1 MATHAP
7 GGSGGRRSGVEEG
20 QSATASPSL
29 HAAPALGDSSHSV
42 TLQVAARDTRA
53 EGMSLP
59 PLAPHPQRFTA
70 PLAPPVRTPHSLVP
84 ATPPAPGRK
93 RHQHGMCKLTFKVR
107 AEVNLGETVAIAGN
121 HMALGS
127 FFQAVQLITTPDT
140 YPIWTTRHPITVP
153 VGLELRYKCVRCEIA
168 ACPHRVCCAP
178 PLVFSHMYW
187 CQPCYAQRVHAAPF
201 TMLVWHTSD

>member
-153 VGLELRYKCVRCEIA
+153 VGLELRYKCVRLRDCCVSAHSLLRA
-168 ACPHRVCCAP
+168 AARLFAHV
-178 PLVFSHMYW
+178 LVSALLRATRACSTLH
-187 CQPCYAQRVHAAPF
+187 HAGVA
-201 TMLVWHTSD
+201 HE